1 MQIGDDEWHSDETKK
16 VLLGDIEHIRRCQP
30 GLSSNGWKYAGT
42 TREDHEKYRADMT
55 SADHDKSE
63 QSTSRIRTMA
73 VVFSRQRPIGK
84 IWPNKAGAIAAQIGN
99 RRLGLFT
106 SADLAIAA
114 ILDLAAPALTIEGYL
129 EWFEALVE
137 EEGE

>member
-1 MQIGDDEWHSDETKK
+1 MQSPRLPWS
-16 VLLGDIEHIRRCQP
+16 V
-30 GLSSNGWKYAGT
+30 
-42 TREDHEKYRADMT
+42 
-55 SADHDKSE
+55 
-63 QSTSRIRTMA
+63 QSTERIRIIAT
-73 VVFSRQRPIGK
+73 VYGTKRKPIGK
-84 IWPNKAGAIAAQIGN
+84 VTPHRSGSIAAFDEKR